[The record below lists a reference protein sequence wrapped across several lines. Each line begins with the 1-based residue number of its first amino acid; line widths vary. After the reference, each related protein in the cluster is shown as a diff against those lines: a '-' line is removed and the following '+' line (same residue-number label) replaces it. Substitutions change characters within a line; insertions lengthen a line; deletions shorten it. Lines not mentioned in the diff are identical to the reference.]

1 MNRRGNRAAL
11 SSLRLSPVVM
21 AVNKKAASQREEET
35 QTVFIIL
42 ATLQVMRTNPRNFLS
57 TTRGE
62 SRLCLCVCV
71 CWTVAAFACKE
82 WRDYWP
88 HRGQG
93 LIRIKLFM
101 CASGAT
107 WSTDL
112 RISHFTIVSLHLWC
126 PTQWWNGATICCLFR
141 LRLSRR
147 LHLKMG

>member
-71 CWTVAAFACKE
+71 CVELW
-82 WRDYWP
+82 
-88 HRGQG
+88 
-93 LIRIKLFM
+93 
-101 CASGAT
+101 
-107 WSTDL
+107 
-112 RISHFTIVSLHLWC
+112 LHLHARSGVIIGHTAAKDLSGLSSLC
-126 PTQWWNGATICCLFR
+126 APLVLRDR
-141 LRLSRR
+141 LT
-147 LHLKMG
+147 